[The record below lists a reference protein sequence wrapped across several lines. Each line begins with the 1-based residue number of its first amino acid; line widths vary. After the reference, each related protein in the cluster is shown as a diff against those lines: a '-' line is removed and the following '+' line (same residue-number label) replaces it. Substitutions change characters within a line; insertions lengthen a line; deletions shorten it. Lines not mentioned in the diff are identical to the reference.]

1 MITTIGLLLKTKFQ
15 PPESTSLHFSSLREI
30 PLSTYRGVLER
41 EREAMEEESVSLY
54 RGLRSFWTRKGYVRL
69 NGSGKRKNRMELARL
84 GSNRRRRF
92 WRIKPKLRFFR
103 IPSPKKF
110 FIWLRDAYV
119 KMMLGFANSRV
130 ASSGYCG
137 ALGNDIGGF
146 GGGFG
151 QRPLKE
157 YDEKMIIEI
166 YKSLVI
172 SQGLAPREVTAIGS
186 AIDFR
191 R

>member
-1 MITTIGLLLKTKFQ
+1 
-15 PPESTSLHFSSLREI
+15 
-30 PLSTYRGVLER
+30 
-41 EREAMEEESVSLY
+41 MEVESVSVFQ
-54 RGLRSFWTRKGYVRL
+54 GLRSFWARKGGYVRL
-69 NGSGKRKNRMELARL
+69 NGSGRRKNRVELARL

-130 ASSGYCG
+130 MSSGYSG
-137 ALGNDIGGF
+137 VLGDGI
-146 GGGFG
+146 GGFG
-151 QRPLKE
+151 QRPPKE

-166 YKSLVI
+166 YRSLVMA
-172 SQGLAPREVTAIGS
+172 QGLAPRDVTAIGS
-186 AIDFR
+186 VVHFR
-191 R
+191 

>member
-1 MITTIGLLLKTKFQ
+1 M
-15 PPESTSLHFSSLREI
+15 
-30 PLSTYRGVLER
+30 
-41 EREAMEEESVSLY
+41 
-54 RGLRSFWTRKGYVRL
+54 RL
-69 NGSGKRKNRMELARL
+69 NGSGRRKNRVELARL

-130 ASSGYCG
+130 MSSGYSG
-137 ALGNDIGGF
+137 VLGDGI
-146 GGGFG
+146 GGFG
-151 QRPLKE
+151 QRPPKE

-166 YKSLVI
+166 YRSLVMA
-172 SQGLAPREVTAIGS
+172 QGLAPRDVTAIGS
-186 AIDFR
+186 VVHFR
-191 R
+191 

>member
-1 MITTIGLLLKTKFQ
+1 
-15 PPESTSLHFSSLREI
+15 
-30 PLSTYRGVLER
+30 
-41 EREAMEEESVSLY
+41 
-54 RGLRSFWTRKGYVRL
+54 
-69 NGSGKRKNRMELARL
+69 MELARL
-84 GSNRRRRF
+84 GSSRRRRF

-130 ASSGYCG
+130 VSSGYCG
-137 ALGNDIGGF
+137 SGALGNGI
-146 GGGFG
+146 GGFG

-166 YKSLVI
+166 YRSLVVA
-172 SQGLAPREVTAIGS
+172 QGLAPRDVTAIGS
-186 AIDFR
+186 VIDIR